1 MEHLQEPSTPMA
13 RFYVMDRRERGWVK
27 VSAEYPTVDE
37 AQKALEQLRR
47 QFPFARVGGE
57 RPA

>member
-1 MEHLQEPSTPMA
+1 MEQLEKSSSPMG

-27 VSAEYPTVDE
+27 VSAEYPTVGE

>member
-1 MEHLQEPSTPMA
+1 MA